1 MEQPFKNAQGSEDE
15 KLGENV
21 SFEIKSYSLDNNIG
35 VFSFGTYAK
44 TYDLENLNKEII
56 EAIKE
61 NDDENGKNEQ
71 YKDEKNEQNKN
82 EILMN
87 ENIEKKETN
96 KELEKEFKLIEINF
110 FIFEV
115 NIIAEI
121 FNKKDNL
128 KQFAKILQN
137 NQISEK
143 LNNKIHGIHK
153 KRIRRKAKEIKK
165 DVKTEKVTLGRKGKG
180 STYKGNHTK
189 HCSDNIMSKDRSLL
203 LNYLVYSVNII
214 IKKYNPKYNLKKLN
228 AKDMNSLKR
237 EDNLKYLDMSLGE
250 FLSQNISPKNNK
262 CSRNFNKILI
272 SNLVNN
278 KEQKIDI
285 IKPLFK
291 LTFGEWMNIFL
302 MKEINDKFKFEG
314 LDMLLQT
321 LLEGNENDEQYF
333 TDCVFVLY
341 NYEKWFLCK
350 KNNPDDKNLKE

>member
-1 MEQPFKNAQGSEDE
+1 MEKPFKNAQGSEDE
-15 KLGENV
+15 ILGEIGS
-21 SFEIKSYSLDNNIG
+21 SFENIKRYSPYGSIG
-35 VFSFGTYAK
+35 DLISTYAK
-44 TYDLENLNKEII
+44 TFYIEKHNKEII
-56 EAIKE
+56 EEAIKE

-82 EILMN
+82 EILTS
-87 ENIEKKETN
+87 ENIERNETN
-96 KELEKEFKLIEINF
+96 KELVKEFKLIEIKY
-110 FIFEV
+110 FIYEV
-115 NIIAEI
+115 DIIVEI
-121 FNKKDNL
+121 FNKKENL

-143 LNNKIHGIHK
+143 LNNKIHNIHI
-153 KRIRRKAKEIKK
+153 KRIRRKVKEIKK

-180 STYKGNHTK
+180 STYQGIHTK

-228 AKDMNSLKR
+228 AKNMNSLKR
-237 EDNLKYLDMSLGE
+237 EDNLKYLNMSLGE
-250 FLSQNISPKNNK
+250 FLSHNISPKNNK
-262 CSRNFNKILI
+262 CSRNFNKKLI

-278 KEQKIDI
+278 KEQKIDV
-285 IKPLFK
+285 IKSLFK

-302 MKEINDKFKFEG
+302 MKEINDKFRFEG

-321 LLEGNENDEQYF
+321 LLDGNENDEQYF

-350 KNNPDDKNLKE
+350 KNNNNIKE

>member
-1 MEQPFKNAQGSEDE
+1 MEKPFKNAQGSEDE
-15 KLGENV
+15 ILGEIGS
-21 SFEIKSYSLDNNIG
+21 SFENIKRYSPYGSIG
-35 VFSFGTYAK
+35 DLISTYAK
-44 TYDLENLNKEII
+44 TFYIEKHNKEII
-56 EAIKE
+56 EEAIKE

-82 EILMN
+82 EILTS
-87 ENIEKKETN
+87 ENIERNETN
-96 KELEKEFKLIEINF
+96 KELVKEFKLIEIKY
-110 FIFEV
+110 FIYEV
-115 NIIAEI
+115 DIIVEI

-143 LNNKIHGIHK
+143 LNNKIHNIHI
-153 KRIRRKAKEIKK
+153 KRIRRKVKEIKK

-180 STYKGNHTK
+180 STYQGIHTK

-228 AKDMNSLKR
+228 AKNMNSLKR
-237 EDNLKYLDMSLGE
+237 EDNLKYLNMSLGE
-250 FLSQNISPKNNK
+250 FLSHNISPKNNK
-262 CSRNFNKILI
+262 CSRNFNKKLI

-278 KEQKIDI
+278 KEQKIDV
-285 IKPLFK
+285 IKSLFK

-302 MKEINDKFKFEG
+302 MKEINDKFRFEG

-321 LLEGNENDEQYF
+321 LLDGNENDEQYF

-350 KNNPDDKNLKE
+350 KNNNNIKE